1 MLQELEIEKDFYEV
15 LFDGFQNE
23 YLWDQEEMDKRL
35 IAKGIYHYSV
45 FEGIDSENFLMM
57 LNFQLPKENIQQV
70 MGEDSAIRKD
80 AIASLGNSLKK
91 MYHQALM
98 TASRCEDAEESPEEE
113 SRFHYRNSIDF
124 FAENSECNFDSV
136 SELYIDSI
144 CGTGYSKATEDA
156 VCDALKPASFM
167 KMCFY
172 YRYHKIYDE
181 EIYAA
186 FAKML
191 AFPDSK
197 NIDTFYTLTIQKE
210 PDQAKKLIASAIDH
224 IKKKK
229 EKEALFNE
237 IYRNAKDAST
247 IYTSIEYFIPSIA
260 VIDQELRAIVADEV
274 YNPTVIKD
282 FDYLVLDYRDRIKDR
297 VKRQLISNI
306 TDKTETEEGRAIN
319 DKQLRYCLRI
329 FTDSLGFGN
338 QKLSECPKNLR
349 HRLNEYADYYHA
361 NRKEMYWNG
370 IILLKREYIQKFGEL
385 FVLVLLLYAFS
396 PDNYNNPSNIEHK
409 DAFHQL
415 VQESIAQ
422 EQTHDLLKTYLA
434 LMEEVIDP
442 NYKSLVEE
450 ILK

>member
-1 MLQELEIEKDFYEV
+1 MLQELEIEKGFYEV
-15 LFDGFQNE
+15 LFDAFQKE

-35 IAKGIYHYSV
+35 IAKGVYRDCV

-70 MGEDSAIRKD
+70 MSEDSAIRKD

-113 SRFHYRNSIDF
+113 SRFHYRKSIDF

-181 EIYAA
+181 ELYAA

-191 AFPDSK
+191 AYPDS
-197 NIDTFYTLTIQKE
+197 IDFGAFYALVIQRE
-210 PDQAKKLIASAIDH
+210 PDQAKELINSAIKK
-224 IKKKK
+224 IKKD
-229 EKEALFNE
+229 EMYNE
-237 IYRNAKDAST
+237 VYQNAKSAST
-247 IYTSIEYFIPSIA
+247 IYKSIEYFIPPLS
-260 VIDQELRAIVADEV
+260 VIDRELNAIVTDEV
-274 YNPTVIKD
+274 YKPTVIKD
-282 FDYLVLDYRDRIKDR
+282 FDYLVLDYRDRIIKC
-297 VKRQLISNI
+297 VKRQLIGNI
-306 TDKTETEEGRAIN
+306 TDKTKTEEGRKIN
-319 DKQLRYCLRI
+319 DKQLRYCLMI

-338 QKLSECPKNLR
+338 PKLSECPKDLR
-349 HRLNEYADYYHA
+349 QRLNEYADYYHA
-361 NRKEMYWNG
+361 NRKSMYSNG
-370 IILLKREYIQKFGEL
+370 IILLKREYIQKLGDL
-385 FVLVLLLYAFS
+385 FVLVLLLCAFS